1 VDRQHYPLHV
11 GVKLGYV
18 QNMQVL
24 ELFLKSL
31 GVALN
36 AVPVKLAFYLVK
48 ADKHILEVLHCLLPP
63 LVLSVHK

>member
-1 VDRQHYPLHV
+1 VDRQHYPPYV

-24 ELFLKSL
+24 KLFLKL
-31 GVALN
+31 PGVALN
-36 AVPVKLAFYLVK
+36 AIPVKPAFRLVK
-48 ADKHILEVLHCLLPP
+48 ADKYISEVLHYLLPP